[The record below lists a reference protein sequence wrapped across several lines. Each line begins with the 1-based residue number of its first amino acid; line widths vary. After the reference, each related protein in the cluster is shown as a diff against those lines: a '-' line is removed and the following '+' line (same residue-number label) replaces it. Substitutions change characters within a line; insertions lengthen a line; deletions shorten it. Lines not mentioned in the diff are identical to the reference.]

1 MRELLDANVSAE
13 DDEPPSTEKA
23 TFNAIA
29 NASKKLPSI
38 IPHGWSLLS
47 YNRKEMGIP
56 SPKQQLFEVML

>member
-38 IPHGWSLLS
+38 IPHG
-47 YNRKEMGIP
+47 
-56 SPKQQLFEVML
+56 